1 MLGLR
6 NEKVRLPY
14 PHPGQQEVRRN
25 AKRFNWLSAGRR
37 WRKTTLCMAIAV
49 EAAIEKKGTYIW
61 GAPTFDQVRIGFD
74 ETKRAVGNYAAFNIS
89 RMVAEFPNGG
99 RIIYRS
105 LDNPDNARG
114 YTADGV
120 VMDESADVKQ
130 EAWYEVLRPMLIDT
144 DGWAWLVGTPKGR
157 NWYWT
162 EHVRALDRTDS
173 NAWQVPTLGVEIV
186 GNKLVRKPHP
196 LENPEVPFIEVEHL
210 YRTMPERT
218 FQQEILAQFIES
230 SGQVFRRIFESATAT
245 HQDAPVDG
253 HLYALG
259 VDWARDNDWT
269 VITVIDI
276 TTQSIATIDR
286 FNQVDYVLQLNRL
299 RAICD
304 RFRPKTIIA
313 EANSM
318 GQPLIDVLRRTH
330 LPVQPFTTTN
340 ATKAVAIDALALAF
354 EQGQIKILPDQTLI
368 NELQSYEMERLPS
381 GLLRY
386 SAPEGMHDD
395 CVMSLA
401 LAWQAVTV
409 IYGVERRAENPF
421 YA

>member
-162 EHVRALDRTDS
+162 EHARALDRADS

-186 GNKLVRKPHP
+186 GSRLERKPHP
-196 LENPEVPFIEVEHL
+196 LENPDVPFVEVEHL
-210 YRTMPERT
+210 FRTMPERT

-230 SGQVFRRIFESATAT
+230 SGQVFRRVMEAATAP
-245 HQDAPVDG
+245 HQDGPQEG
-253 HLYALG
+253 HQYIFG
-259 VDWARDNDWT
+259 VDWGRVNDFT
-269 VITVIDI
+269 VIAVFDVTDRRMVYL
-276 TTQSIATIDR
+276 DR
-286 FNQVDYVLQLNRL
+286 FNQIDYAIQVSRL
-299 RAICD
+299 RALAERYQPD
-304 RFRPKTIIA
+304 AIIA

-318 GQPLIDVLRRTH
+318 GGPLVETLQWAD
-330 LPVQPFTTTN
+330 LPVRPFTTTN
-340 ATKAVAIDALALAF
+340 ATKQAIIDGLALAF
-354 EQGQIKILPDQTLI
+354 ERGDLRVLNDATLI
-368 NELQSYEMERLPS
+368 AELQAYEQERLPS

-386 SAPEGMHDD
+386 GAPEGMHDD
-395 CVMSLA
+395 TVMATA
-401 LAWQAVTV
+401 LAWYGAAV
-409 IYGVERRAENPF
+409 
-421 YA
+421 YAPSATGPSLWG

>member
-1 MLGLR
+1 MQTLEIVLPRPLEWQAQVKRERRRYNAICVGRRAGKTVLLQDLCV
-6 NEKVRLPY
+6 EPEVLPY
-14 PHPGQQEVRRN
+14 PVGWFAPSYKDMLEVWREVSARLAPIATRVN
-25 AKRFNWLSAGRR
+25 ASDWRIENVAGGV
-37 WRKTTLCMAIAV
+37 L
-49 EAAIEKKGTYIW
+49 
-61 GAPTFDQVRIGFD
+61 
-74 ETKRAVGNYAAFNIS
+74 
-89 RMVAEFPNGG
+89 EFW
-99 RIIYRS
+99 S
-105 LDNPDNARG
+105 LDNVNAGRG
-114 YTADGV
+114 RKYKRIV
-120 VMDESADVKQ
+120 VDECAFVPNLLD
-130 EAWYEVLRPMLIDT
+130 AWNYSLRPT
-144 DGWAWLVGTPKGR
+144 LVDYTGDAYFASTPKGR
-157 NWYWT
+157 NGFWQLWQM
-162 EHVRALDRTDS
+162 ESSGDPDWRSWQMDS
-173 NAWQVPTLGVEIV
+173 SINPMLPESELEAM
-186 GNKLVRKPHP
+186 RK
-196 LENPEVPFIEVEHL
+196 
-210 YRTMPERT
+210 TMPERV
-218 FQQEILAQFIES
+218 FQQEIRAMFLEDA
-230 SGQVFRRIFESATAT
+230 GGVFRRVMEAATAT

-269 VITVIDI
+269 VITVLDV
-276 TTQSIATIDR
+276 TTQSVATIDR

-304 RFRPKTIIA
+304 RFKPKTIIA
-313 EANSM
+313 ESNSM